1 MKRNYI
7 LFLDDISERIEK
19 INSYIDGMTYDEF
32 VQDDKT
38 VSACIRE
45 IEVIGEATKQ
55 IPKDITERF
64 NDLPWSLMAKMRDKL
79 IHWYFEIDE
88 EIVWNVAK
96 DKLPD
101 IKIQIDFIIEDLKKK
116 LSFKVLKY

>member
-1 MKRNYI
+1 MKRNYK
-7 LFLDDISERIEK
+7 LFLEDISERIAK
-19 INSYIDGMTYDEF
+19 IDTYIADMSFEEF

-55 IPKDITERF
+55 IPKEITDRF
-64 NDLPWSLMAKMRDKL
+64 DDLPWSLMAKMRDKL

-88 EIVWNVAK
+88 EIVWRVAK
-96 DKLPD
+96 EKLPN
-101 IKIQIDFIIEDLKKK
+101 IKTQIDKIIETI
-116 LSFKVLKY
+116 

>member
-1 MKRNYI
+1 MKRNYK
-7 LFLDDISERIEK
+7 LFLEDISDRIEK
-19 INSYIDGMTYDEF
+19 IDAYTVDMSFEEF

-55 IPKDITERF
+55 IPKEITDRF
-64 NDLPWSLMAKMRDKL
+64 DDLPWSLMAKMRDKL

-96 DKLPD
+96 DKLPN
-101 IKIQIDFIIEDLKKK
+101 IKNQIDKIIEII
-116 LSFKVLKY
+116 

>member
-1 MKRNYI
+1 MKRNYK
-7 LFLDDISERIEK
+7 LFLEDISERIAK
-19 INSYIDGMTYDEF
+19 IDFYTEGMSFKEF

-55 IPKDITERF
+55 IPKEITDKF
-64 NDLPWSLMAKMRDKL
+64 DDLPWSLMAKMRDKL

-96 DKLPD
+96 DKLPN
-101 IKIQIDFIIEDLKKK
+101 IKKK
-116 LSFKVLKY
+116 IDKILESI

>member
-101 IKIQIDFIIEDLKKK
+101 IKIQIDFIIEDLKKN
-116 LSFKVLKY
+116 

>member
-1 MKRNYI
+1 MKRDNL
-7 LFLDDISERIEK
+7 LFLEDISERIGK
-19 INSYIDGMTYDEF
+19 IERYISDMSYEEF

-55 IPKDITERF
+55 IPKAITEKF
-64 NDLPWSLMAKMRDKL
+64 DELPWSLMAKMRDKL

-96 DKLPD
+96 DKLPQIKVQID
-101 IKIQIDFIIEDLKKK
+101 NIIKILQ
-116 LSFKVLKY
+116 

>member
-7 LFLDDISERIEK
+7 LFLEDISERIEK
-19 INSYIDGMTYDEF
+19 IDSYIAGMNYDEF
-32 VQDDKT
+32 VKDDKT

-55 IPKDITERF
+55 IPKDITDKF
-64 NDLPWSLMAKMRDKL
+64 NNLPWGLMAKMRDKL

-96 DKLPD
+96 DKLPE
-101 IKIQIDFIIEDLKKK
+101 IKIQIDFIIEDLKKPNIN
-116 LSFKVLKY
+116 

>member
-1 MKRNYI
+1 MKREYRH
-7 LFLDDISERIEK
+7 FLEDISERIEK
-19 INSYIDGMTYDEF
+19 INTFIDGMNFDEF
-32 VQDDKT
+32 VEDDKT

-55 IPKDITERF
+55 IPKEITDKF

-88 EIVWNVAK
+88 EIVWKVAK

-101 IKIQIDFIIEDLKKK
+101 IKIQIDYIIKNLHKN
-116 LSFKVLKY
+116 

>member
-1 MKRNYI
+1 MKRNYK
-7 LFLDDISERIEK
+7 LFLEDISDRIAK
-19 INSYIDGMTYDEF
+19 IDAYTAGISFEEF

-55 IPKDITERF
+55 IPKEITEKF
-64 NDLPWSLMAKMRDKL
+64 DDLPWSLMAKMRDKL

-101 IKIQIDFIIEDLKKK
+101 IKMQIDKIIEII
-116 LSFKVLKY
+116 

>member
-7 LFLDDISERIEK
+7 LFLEDISQRIDK
-19 INSYIDGMTYDEF
+19 INSFIDGMDYDEF
-32 VQDDKT
+32 VKDDKT

-55 IPKDITERF
+55 IPKEITQRF
-64 NDLPWSLMAKMRDKL
+64 DNLPWSLMAKMRDKL

-101 IKIQIDFIIEDLKKK
+101 IKIQIDSIIKDLKKG
-116 LSFKVLKY
+116 S

>member
-1 MKRNYI
+1 MKRNYK
-7 LFLDDISERIEK
+7 LFLEDISERIAK
-19 INSYIDGMTYDEF
+19 IDSYIAGMSYEEF

-55 IPKDITERF
+55 IPKEITEKF
-64 NDLPWSLMAKMRDKL
+64 DNLPWSLMAKMRDKL
-79 IHWYFEIDE
+79 IHWYFEVDE
-88 EIVWNVAK
+88 EIVWKVAK

-101 IKIQIDFIIEDLKKK
+101 IKTQIDKIIETI
-116 LSFKVLKY
+116 

>member
-1 MKRNYI
+1 MKRNYL
-7 LFLDDISERIEK
+7 LFLEDISKRIEK
-19 INSYIDGMTYDEF
+19 INSFIDGISYEDF
-32 VQDDKT
+32 AQDDKT

-55 IPKDITERF
+55 IPKEITEKF
-64 NDLPWSLMAKMRDKL
+64 TDLPWSLMAKMRDKL

-101 IKIQIDFIIEDLKKK
+101 IKIQIDDIIKDLR
-116 LSFKVLKY
+116 

>member
-1 MKRNYI
+1 MKRNYR
-7 LFLDDISERIEK
+7 LFLEDISERIDK
-19 INSYIDGMTYDEF
+19 INLYIEDMSYDEF
-32 VQDDKT
+32 VKDDKT

-55 IPKDITERF
+55 IPKEITERF
-64 NDLPWSLMAKMRDKL
+64 SDLPWSLMAKMRDKL

-101 IKIQIDFIIEDLKKK
+101 IKIEIDKILESI
-116 LSFKVLKY
+116 

>member
-1 MKRNYI
+1 MKRNYK
-7 LFLDDISERIEK
+7 LFLEDISERIDK
-19 INSYIDGMTYDEF
+19 INLYIEDMSYDEF
-32 VQDDKT
+32 VKDDKT

-55 IPKDITERF
+55 IPKEITERF
-64 NDLPWSLMAKMRDKL
+64 SALPWSLMAKMRDKL

-101 IKIQIDFIIEDLKKK
+101 IKIEIDKILESI
-116 LSFKVLKY
+116 